1 MFQTIVD
8 GERSAKAHDKH
19 SQANAQG
26 GSERHRV
33 RSFQFVILTQIFNKI
48 STFIKCISVV
58 APLCVVFRILLHTLI
73 LKLLCTLT

>member
-8 GERSAKAHDKH
+8 GERSVEAHDQH

-33 RSFQFVILTQIFNKI
+33 RSFLLEFTLTQIFNKI
-48 STFIKCISVV
+48 DIFKT
-58 APLCVVFRILLHTLI
+58 T
-73 LKLLCTLT
+73 

>member
-1 MFQTIVD
+1 MFQTIAD
-8 GERSAKAHDKH
+8 GERSVETHDQY

-33 RSFQFVILTQIFNKI
+33 RSFLLEFTLTQIFNKI

-58 APLCVVFRILLHTLI
+58 APSICSYSRTASHTHSS
-73 LKLLCTLT
+73 